1 MIINIYIFNFR
12 QEDFIKFDA
21 TPGDK
26 PTVDEQNKKS
36 DEDEEEEELYDIPS
50 KCVEYEQT
58 IYVAA
63 KIVHIDFEG
72 RSDGESI
79 KQIVLA
85 LKPRRLILV
94 RGNPYSTKVVYNFA
108 KVFIDG
114 KVFTPRIGQCLNVTT
129 ESHIYQVKLNL
140 NYIRFNYLKK
150 NNNNMMNLGTFDRC
164 TTFQN

>member
-1 MIINIYIFNFR
+1 M
-12 QEDFIKFDA
+12 
-21 TPGDK
+21 
-26 PTVDEQNKKS
+26 
-36 DEDEEEEELYDIPS
+36 
-50 KCVEYEQT
+50 EYEQI

-108 KVFIDG
+108 KVFIDSN
-114 KVFTPRIGQCLNVTT
+114 VFTPKIGQCLNVTT
-129 ESHIYQVKLNL
+129 ESHIYQVKIKLL
-140 NYIRFNYLKK
+140 Y
-150 NNNNMMNLGTFDRC
+150 
-164 TTFQN
+164 

>member
-1 MIINIYIFNFR
+1 LNFR
-12 QEDFIKFDA
+12 QEDFIKFKVA
-21 TPGDK
+21 PGDK

-36 DEDEEEEELYDIPS
+36 VKDEEEDLFDVPS
-50 KCVEYEQT
+50 KCVEYEQN

-129 ESHIYQVKLNL
+129 ESHIYQVKINL
-140 NYIRFNYLKK
+140 YYIRSKFLKTK
-150 NNNNMMNLGTFDRC
+150 KLII
-164 TTFQN
+164 

>member
-1 MIINIYIFNFR
+1 
-12 QEDFIKFDA
+12 
-21 TPGDK
+21 
-26 PTVDEQNKKS
+26 
-36 DEDEEEEELYDIPS
+36 
-50 KCVEYEQT
+50 VEYEQN

-129 ESHIYQVKLNL
+129 ESHIYQVKINL
-140 NYIRFNYLKK
+140 YYIRFNFFFTKRLIV
-150 NNNNMMNLGTFDRC
+150 
-164 TTFQN
+164 